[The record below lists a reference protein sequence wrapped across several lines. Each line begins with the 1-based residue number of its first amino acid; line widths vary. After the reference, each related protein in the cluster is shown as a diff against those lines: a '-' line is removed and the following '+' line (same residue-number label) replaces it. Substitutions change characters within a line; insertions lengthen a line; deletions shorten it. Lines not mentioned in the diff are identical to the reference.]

1 MTAQPPTFRIHESQ
15 MNGSVRLSLTGELD
29 LGTTPVLED
38 RLTRLRATKSPV
50 TLDLSRLDFIDST
63 GLHLLVRLVGD
74 ARMKRWQLRIEPDV
88 APQVMSVFRLVHLD
102 RFLARDEGPPIV
114 RGDLPS
120 TGRARAVRPPP
131 GEPPATV

>member
-1 MTAQPPTFRIHESQ
+1 MTGQPPTLTIHESR
-15 MNGSVRLSLTGELD
+15 MNGFVRLSLTGELD
-29 LGTTPVLED
+29 LGTAPVLED

-63 GLHLLVRLVGD
+63 GLHLLVRIVGD

-88 APQVMSVFRLVHLD
+88 APQVMGVFRLVHLD
-102 RFLARDEGPPIV
+102 HFLARDEGPPIV

-120 TGRARAVRPPP
+120 TGRGRAAPPSP
-131 GEPPATV
+131 DEPPATV